1 MGLERRDYLLVGAA
15 LAFTIG
21 LAPYIGLVQGALV
34 GVGVFL
40 GTRLLAKYQRAR
52 MLRAAGAC
60 VDCGGALKD
69 GACPSCAPADE

>member
-40 GTRLLAKYQRAR
+40 GTRALAKYQRAR

-60 VDCGGALKD
+60 VSCGGALKD
-69 GACPSCAPADE
+69 GECPSCSADE